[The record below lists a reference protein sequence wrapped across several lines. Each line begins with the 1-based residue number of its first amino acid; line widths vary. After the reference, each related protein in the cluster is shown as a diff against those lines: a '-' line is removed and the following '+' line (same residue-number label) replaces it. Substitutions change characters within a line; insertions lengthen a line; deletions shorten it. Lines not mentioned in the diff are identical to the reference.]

1 VENKYWDDGYM
12 RLLKIQGPNS
22 KGQIPSPKAQ
32 VLIMRGD
39 KARGDEATV
48 LSKFQDNRLDW
59 ACKPQ
64 GASSN
69 YEGRQGEGRRGDK
82 DPRSKFE
89 IPNSKVEVP
98 SPNFMRGD
106 KERGDGA
113 IKIQDASS
121 KFQIPRSKFQ
131 GRSSKS

>member
-1 VENKYWDDGYM
+1 
-12 RLLKIQGPNS
+12 
-22 KGQIPSPKAQ
+22 
-32 VLIMRGD
+32 MRGD

-98 SPNFMRGD
+98 RAKFQVPNSKVQISNLNFMRGD

-113 IKIQDASS
+113 TKIQDASS
-121 KFQIPRSKFQ
+121 KFQIPNSKIQIPRSKFQ
-131 GRSSKS
+131 VLIL